1 MTRNVCTHEKVREEV
16 EEAIKFRG
24 KLKNNL
30 NGAPRKA
37 LKNQQSL
44 VLNILNA
51 FKKNNKAH
59 SE

>member
-16 EEAIKFRG
+16 EEAIKFLG

-51 FKKNNKAH
+51 F
-59 SE
+59 